1 MKRLLLGMAMLLFA
15 AGAAAQDF
23 RITHGPYLCDMTDDG
38 VTVVWTTS
46 APALSWVEVAPA
58 DGRSFYAEEH
68 PRYYETVAGR
78 RQARKTLHTVRL
90 RGLEPGTAYCYRI
103 FSREVREWPHYDNV
117 AYGAVASSNVFRR
130 KPYTFRTFP
139 ESGAECRF
147 LVLNDIHGQ
156 ADLMGK
162 LLGAAEFDRTGF
174 VAFNGDMSSSVESRE
189 QLFADYIDTAVEC
202 FASETPILFNRGNHE
217 TRGVHAD
224 LLPEYFPKGEGTFY
238 ALRRYGDVCLLT
250 LDCGEDKPDSDIEY
264 AGLADYDAY
273 RLEQREWLAEALRSE
288 AFRTAATRIV
298 LLHVPPTNGTWHGNL
313 HIKELF
319 LPLLNDAGINLMIC
333 GHEHR
338 YSFHEAGEGDARFP
352 ILVNDNKSCVCCEVV
367 QGKISLQITGAGG
380 EVLHTH
386 EIETKGNR

>member
-1 MKRLLLGMAMLLFA
+1 MKALNKETAKKTLRPERIIQFGEGNFLRAFVDWIICNMNEKTDFNSSVVVVQPIGRGRIDVLQSQDCLYHVNLQGLENGRSVNSLTLIDVISRALNPYSHYEEFIKLAEQPEMRFVISNTTE
-15 AGAAAQDF
+15 AGIAFD
-23 RITHGPYLCDMTDDG
+23 PSCKLDD
-38 VTVVWTTS
+38 
-46 APALSWVEVAPA
+46 APA
-58 DGRSFYAEEH
+58 
-68 PRYYETVAGR
+68 
-78 RQARKTLHTVRL
+78 
-90 RGLEPGTAYCYRI
+90 
-103 FSREVREWPHYDNV
+103 
-117 AYGAVASSNVFRR
+117 SSY
-130 KPYTFRTFP
+130 P
-139 ESGAECRF
+139 
-147 LVLNDIHGQ
+147 
-156 ADLMGK
+156 GK
-162 LLGAAEFDRTGF
+162 LTQLLYHRYKT
-174 VAFNGDMSSSVESRE
+174 FNGDMSSSVESRE

-313 HIKELF
+313 HIKELV
-319 LPLLNDAGINLMIC
+319 